1 MAKLRIYND
10 IDSQDNK
17 FWYQWWGGNCVCFQ
31 DIDAFAAS
39 IPKDDDTIDMR
50 IFCNGGS
57 VVEGWAIYDR
67 LRQSGKKISC
77 TVEGKAASMATII
90 MLAAPKENRKAYEN
104 AAFLLHN
111 PWVPGWCLG
120 DQLNAKDL
128 KNQSEEMQMW
138 QDKMVDAYVERC
150 ECDREEIQAL
160 MDKDIFISTSEA
172 LRLGLISSTVAP
184 ISASASKRNIE
195 NFINSKQQ
203 NPKAMEKKTEVKAS
217 LLNKILAKLGVK
229 TLEEAEQAVAEPQ
242 AKAEPKAMELN
253 TADGQTLTVE
263 REEGDPQVGDKASP
277 DGTFEMPDGKTI
289 VVEDGV
295 ITDIQTAGN
304 EGNEGGEGNEG
315 NEGGEGGSASS
326 TDDTVAKLQQ
336 QVAALKQQVAA
347 LKQQLNDTK
356 AQLAGAQVLAKSKE
370 DMRILNAV
378 KMAGGA
384 EKVLAGYS
392 SHYQPAQRQPSG
404 KGAGD
409 NVNAVEEGK
418 NAIKERLAK
427 LHKKGKK

>member
-1 MAKLRIYND
+1 M
-10 IDSQDNK
+10 
-17 FWYQWWGGNCVCFQ
+17 CFQ

-67 LRQSGKKISC
+67 LRQSGKKITC

-90 MLAAPKENRKAYEN
+90 MLAAPKESRKAYEN

-128 KNQSEEMQMW
+128 KNQGEEMQMW

-160 MDKDIFISTSEA
+160 MDKDIFINTSEA
-172 LRLGLISSTVAP
+172 LRLGLISSTITP

-195 NFINSKQQ
+195 DFINSKQK

-217 LLNKILAKLGVK
+217 LLDKILAKLGVK

-242 AKAEPKAMELN
+242 AKEEPKAMELN

-295 ITDIQTAGN
+295 ITDIKTADD
-304 EGNEGGEGNEG
+304 EGG
-315 NEGGEGGSASS
+315 EGGEGGSASS
-326 TDDTVAKLQQ
+326 TDNDTVAKLQK
-336 QVAALKQQVAA
+336 QVEA

-356 AQLAGAQVLAKSKE
+356 AQLAGAQKLAKSKE

-392 SHYQPAQRQPSG
+392 SNYQPAQRQPSG
-404 KGAGD
+404 KGAGEQVD
-409 NVNAVEEGK
+409 VKAD
-418 NAIKERLAK
+418 AK
-427 LHKKGKK
+427 TISEKVKAFRSKKHPSKD

>member
-17 FWYQWWGGNCVCFQ
+17 FWYQWFGGDCVCFQ
-31 DIDAFAAS
+31 DIDAFSAS

-90 MLAAPKENRKAYEN
+90 MLAAPKESRRAYEN
-104 AAFLLHN
+104 ASLLLHN
-111 PWVPGWCLG
+111 PWIPCWALEEQVT
-120 DQLNAKDL
+120 AKDL
-128 KNQSEEMQMW
+128 ENHAEEMRMW
-138 QDKMVDAYVERC
+138 QNKMVDAYVERC
-150 ECDREEIQAL
+150 GCDREEVQAL
-160 MDKDIFISTSEA
+160 MDKDIFIDTKEA
-172 LRLGLISSTVAP
+172 IRLGLISSTVPA
-184 ISASASKRNIE
+184 ISASVGKSVSS
-195 NFINSKQQ
+195 FINNSKKQ
-203 NPKAMEKKTEVKAS
+203 NPMAKEQKKEIKAS
-217 LLNKILAKLGVK
+217 LLDKILAHFGVK
-229 TLEEAEQAVAEPQ
+229 SLDEVEQKVYEPQ
-242 AKAEPKAMELN
+242 SEKKDDVVAMELN
-253 TADGQTLTVE
+253 TSDGQVLTVE

-295 ITDIQTAGN
+295 ITDIKSADDN
-304 EGNEGGEGNEG
+304 EDND
-315 NEGGEGGSASS
+315 EGGEGGSASS
-326 TDDTVAKLQQ
+326 TDNDTVAK
-336 QVAALKQQVAA
+336 LKQQVAA
-347 LKQQLNDTK
+347 LKQQLNETK
-356 AQLAGAQVLAKSKE
+356 AQLAGAQKLAKSKE

-378 KMAGGA
+378 KMAGGT

-427 LHKKGKK
+427 LHKNGKK

>member
-17 FWYQWWGGNCVCFQ
+17 FWYQWFGGDCVCFQ
-31 DIDAFAAS
+31 DIDAFAES

-90 MLAAPKENRKAYEN
+90 MLAAPKESRRAYEN
-104 AAFLLHN
+104 ASLLLHN
-111 PWVPGWCLG
+111 PWIPCWALEEQVT
-120 DQLNAKDL
+120 AKDL
-128 KNQSEEMQMW
+128 ENHAEEMRMW
-138 QDKMVDAYVERC
+138 QNKMVDAYVERC
-150 ECDREEIQAL
+150 GCDREEVQAL
-160 MDKDIFISTSEA
+160 MDKDIFIDTKEA
-172 LRLGLISSTVAP
+172 IRLGLISSTVPA
-184 ISASASKRNIE
+184 ISASAGKSVSS
-195 NFINSKQQ
+195 FINNSKKQ
-203 NPKAMEKKTEVKAS
+203 NPMAKEQKKEIKAS
-217 LLNKILAKLGVK
+217 LLDKILAHFGVK
-229 TLEEAEQAVAEPQ
+229 SLDEVEQKVYEPQ
-242 AKAEPKAMELN
+242 SEKKDDVVAMELN
-253 TADGQTLTVE
+253 TSDGQVLTVE

-295 ITDIQTAGN
+295 ITDIKSADDN
-304 EGNEGGEGNEG
+304 EDND
-315 NEGGEGGSASS
+315 EGGEGGSASS
-326 TDDTVAKLQQ
+326 TDNDTVAK
-336 QVAALKQQVAA
+336 LKQQVAA
-347 LKQQLNDTK
+347 LKQQLNETK
-356 AQLAGAQVLAKSKE
+356 AQLAGAQKLAKSKE

-378 KMAGGA
+378 KMAGGT

>member
-1 MAKLRIYND
+1 MAELRIYND

-17 FWYQWWGGNCVCFQ
+17 FWYQWWGGDCVCFQ
-31 DIDAFAAS
+31 DIDVFAAS

-67 LRQSGKKISC
+67 LRQSGKKITC
-77 TVEGKAASMATII
+77 TIEGKAASMATII
-90 MLAAPKENRKAYEN
+90 MLAAPKESRKAYEN

-128 KNQSEEMQMW
+128 KNQGEEMQMW

-150 ECDREEIQAL
+150 GCDREEIQAL

-195 NFINSKQQ
+195 QFINSKQQ

-217 LLNKILAKLGVK
+217 LLDKILAKFGVK
-229 TLEEAEQAVAEPQ
+229 TLEEAEQALAEPQ
-242 AKAEPKAMELN
+242 AKVEPKAMELN

-295 ITDIQTAGN
+295 ITDIQTADN
-304 EGNEGGEGNEG
+304 TDTDTDDTDND
-315 NEGGEGGSASS
+315 GGSASS
-326 TDDTVAKLQQ
+326 TDSDTVAK
-336 QVAALKQQVAA
+336 LKQQVAA

-356 AQLAGAQVLAKSKE
+356 AQLASAQKLAKSKE

-404 KGAGD
+404 KGAGEQVD
-409 NVNAVEEGK
+409 VKAD
-418 NAIKERLAK
+418 AK
-427 LHKKGKK
+427 TISEKVKAYRFKKRPSKD

>member
-17 FWYQWWGGNCVCFQ
+17 FWYQWCGSDCVCFQ
-31 DIDAFAAS
+31 DIDVFAAS

-90 MLAAPKENRKAYEN
+90 MLAAPKESRKAYEN

-184 ISASASKRNIE
+184 ISASASQRNIE

-217 LLNKILAKLGVK
+217 LLDKILAKLGVK

-242 AKAEPKAMELN
+242 AKVEPKAMELN

-295 ITDIQTAGN
+295 ITDIKTADD
-304 EGNEGGEGNEG
+304 
-315 NEGGEGGSASS
+315 EGGEGGEGGEGSSATS
-326 TDDTVAKLQQ
+326 TDNDTVAKLQQ
-336 QVAALKQQVAA
+336 QVAALKQQ
-347 LKQQLNDTK
+347 LSDTK
-356 AQLAGAQVLAKSKE
+356 AALAGAQKLAKSKE

-384 EKVLAGYS
+384 EKVLAGFS
-392 SHYQPAQRQPSG
+392 SNYQPAQRQPSG
-404 KGAGD
+404 KGAGEQVD
-409 NVNAVEEGK
+409 VKAD
-418 NAIKERLAK
+418 AK
-427 LHKKGKK
+427 TISEKVKAFRSKKHPSKD